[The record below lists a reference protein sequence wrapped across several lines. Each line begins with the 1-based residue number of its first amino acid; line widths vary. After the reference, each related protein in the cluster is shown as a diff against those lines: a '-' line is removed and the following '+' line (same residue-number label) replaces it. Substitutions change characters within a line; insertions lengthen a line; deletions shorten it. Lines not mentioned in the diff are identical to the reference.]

1 MALPRLHCVSGAVD
15 VADILTTVAAAN
27 TLVKAD
33 KSKRYKIV
41 DVNIRAIGG
50 DAAASTTIQVTN
62 GVEVAWSA
70 GTTDIDEDVIMR
82 ADTAN
87 VTATH
92 LGHWGAADTP
102 IALIRTGI
110 ETTTAV
116 TIDYVVYYL
125 VEGCN

>member
-1 MALPRLHCVSGAVD
+1 MAFPRLHCVSGAVD

-41 DVNIRAIGG
+41 DVELRAIGG

-62 GVEVAWSA
+62 GVEVAWA
-70 GTTDIDEDVIMR
+70 ATTTNVDEDVIMR
-82 ADTAN
+82 ADTTN
-87 VTATH
+87 VNATH
-92 LGHWGAADTP
+92 LGHWGEGDTP

-110 ETTTAV
+110 ETATA
-116 TIDYVVYYL
+116 TSIDYVVHYL
-125 VEGCN
+125 VEDCN